1 MEFLY
6 YDDVASLRAAWDKGV
21 LDAASGLPPADAVGL
36 GGSPGARTVR
46 YPGSTLLAV
55 ELNLRAT
62 HAEFRDPAVRRALL
76 GAIDRDAIV
85 AGVLDGLGTRADSL
99 IPPSSEL
106 FDSSASPPIASG
118 SDMAKA
124 ALVAAGWKRSGTS
137 WIAKGSKKPLLIE
150 VLSPDSS
157 ANPIAFEVA
166 TDVVASW
173 RTIGLDARAVALPVT
188 LSLADQLRTGVF
200 QAAVVPLVIGLDPD
214 LYPLLASSQTR
225 TGGANVSG
233 LQDQALDKLLTAARA
248 PTTDAGRR
256 VAYSTLEKALTA
268 GTFVLPIAFRDEVVV
283 LRDTVTGP
291 VARPIVTSGDR
302 FWDVLTWRLA
312 AGR

>member
-1 MEFLY
+1 
-6 YDDVASLRAAWDKGV
+6 V
-21 LDAASGLPPADAVGL
+21 
-36 GGSPGARTVR
+36 
-46 YPGSTLLAV
+46 
-55 ELNLRAT
+55 
-62 HAEFRDPAVRRALL
+62 
-76 GAIDRDAIV
+76 
-85 AGVLDGLGTRADSL
+85 
-99 IPPSSEL
+99 
-106 FDSSASPPIASG
+106 
-118 SDMAKA
+118 AKA

-137 WIAKGSKKPLLIE
+137 WILKGSRKPLRIE

-157 ANPIAFEVA
+157 ANPIAFQIA
-166 TDVVASW
+166 TDVVAAW
-173 RTIGLDARAVALPVT
+173 RAIGLDARSVALPVT
-188 LSLADQLRTGVF
+188 LSLADRLRSGAF

-248 PTTDAGRR
+248 PTSDAARR
-256 VAYSTLEKALTA
+256 VAYSALEKALSA
-268 GTFVLPIAFRDEVVV
+268 GTFMLPIAFRDEVVV

-291 VARPIVTSGDR
+291 VARPVVTSGDR